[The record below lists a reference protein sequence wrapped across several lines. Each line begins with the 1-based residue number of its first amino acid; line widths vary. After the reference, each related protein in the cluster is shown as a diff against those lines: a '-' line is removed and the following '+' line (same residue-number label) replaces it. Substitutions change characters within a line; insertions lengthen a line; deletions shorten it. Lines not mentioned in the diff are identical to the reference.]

1 MMPQATFE
9 TRSASARR
17 QNILDYVRD
26 RGGAQID
33 ELAGRFVTS
42 RMTIHRDLQVL
53 SERGVL
59 RRVHGGVTTPPKAFS
74 EGSISQRSHRA
85 MEAKQAIAAVAAGL
99 VEEGEIIALDDS
111 TTSRVLAER
120 LTDSASL
127 TVVTNSMGTANL
139 FTSKPNVNLLLL
151 GGRYNMDFDAFFG
164 TLCEQAAASLR
175 VNTLFLSVAAIRGM
189 TAYHQEQDII
199 KAKQALMN
207 ISDRKI
213 LLVDST
219 KFGVITLN
227 RFSDLTEFDVVI
239 TDSGLEKDLEDTLR
253 NAGINL
259 KIAEISTV
267 RTSGSSTSPERNP

>member
-1 MMPQATFE
+1 MTAQTAFE
-9 TRSASARR
+9 TRSVSARR

-33 ELAGRFVTS
+33 ELAGHFVTS

-59 RRVHGGVTTPPKAFS
+59 RRVHGGVTTVPKAFS
-74 EGSISQRSHRA
+74 EGSTAQRSHRA
-85 MEAKQAIAAVAAGL
+85 VEAKKAIAALATTFVQD
-99 VEEGEIIALDDS
+99 GEIIALDDS
-111 TTSRVLAER
+111 TTSRFLAER
-120 LTDSASL
+120 LTENLAL

-139 FTSKPNVNLLLL
+139 FTSNANVNLLLL
-151 GGRYNMDFDAFFG
+151 GGRYNADFDAFFG
-164 TLCEQAAASLR
+164 TLCEQAATSLR

-207 ISDRKI
+207 ISDRRI

-259 KIAEISTV
+259 EIAEIPVTRV
-267 RTSGSSTSPERNP
+267 NRAIIAPEHIP